1 MIDIILLVATSFL
14 ICIYAIPSII
24 TVAKLKNLY
33 DKPEE
38 RKIHTIKIPRLGG
51 VAIFTAFAISMLIF
65 GDVSQ
70 IEGIRFI
77 AAAGLILFISGLK
90 DDVVILSPLK
100 KLLAQLLASGFVT
113 VMADIRINDL
123 HGVFGI
129 NEIPL
134 YISILLSMFMIIV
147 ITNSMNLIDGADG
160 LAGSLGLIISLTFAY
175 FFTTQNDANWAILA
189 FALSGALLGFLF
201 FNFNPAKIFMGDAG
215 SLTLGFLLSVFA
227 IHFIESHSPG
237 AGNYMR
243 LKSAPGIAVAI
254 LIVPLYDTLRVFL
267 LRAYK
272 RTSPFKA
279 DKNHLH
285 HWLMKIGLGH
295 KQVSLILS
303 SINLLFIL
311 IAYAIKDQ
319 PAYVVLSVVVGLTII
334 AGQLPVYIYRHK
346 ITDIEVDD
354 SVQQEITQSLFENR
368 VRK

>member
-38 RKIHTIKIPRLGG
+38 RKIHTLKIPRLGG
-51 VAIFTAFAISMLIF
+51 VAIFTAFSISMLIF
-65 GDVSQ
+65 GDAAQV
-70 IEGIRFI
+70 EGIRFI
-77 AAAGLILFISGLK
+77 AAGGLILFISGLK
-90 DDVVILSPLK
+90 DDVVMLSPMK
-100 KLLAQLLASGFVT
+100 KLMAQLLAAGLVT
-113 VMADIRINDL
+113 VLADIRINDL
-123 HGVFGI
+123 QGVFGI
-129 NEIPL
+129 NEIPKF
-134 YISILLSMFMIIV
+134 ISIILSMFMIIV

-175 FFTTQNDANWAILA
+175 FFTLYNDTNWAILA

-227 IHFIESHSPG
+227 IHFIESHSPA
-237 AGNYMR
+237 AGNYLR
-243 LKSAPGIAVAI
+243 LKSAPGVAVAI
-254 LIVPLYDTLRVFL
+254 LIIPLYDTLRVFL
-267 LRAYK
+267 LRAYRK
-272 RTSPFKA
+272 TSPFKA

-311 IAYAIKDQ
+311 IAFAIKDQ
-319 PAYVVLSVVVGLTII
+319 PAYIVLSVVVGLTII
-334 AGQLPVYIYRHK
+334 AGQLPVYIYKHK

-354 SVQQEITQSLFENR
+354 SVQEEITQSLYDTR
-368 VRK
+368 IRK